1 VISQA
6 GRFEAIRAE
15 STLLIQGK
23 QLKGNTFTQVRICGV
38 EVTPPEVSST
48 QITLPLSSLPANTL
62 RAGVQSLQVIH
73 PISITPEPGASRGRR
88 GAESNAAP
96 FVLRPTITGISVSE
110 MEGTDDDPRSGFL
123 TIQVDFT
130 VGHQQRVV
138 LTLNEWST
146 VNPSAYIFDAERSD
160 TETQSVT
167 IPFQDVKPGEY
178 LVRLQ
183 IDGAES
189 KLEVDNTEGSPTQ
202 GWYISPRV
210 SLV

>member
-1 VISQA
+1 
-6 GRFEAIRAE
+6 
-15 STLLIQGK
+15 
-23 QLKGNTFTQVRICGV
+23 
-38 EVTPPEVSST
+38 
-48 QITLPLSSLPANTL
+48 
-62 RAGVQSLQVIH
+62 
-73 PISITPEPGASRGRR
+73 
-88 GAESNAAP
+88 
-96 FVLRPTITGISVSE
+96 

-146 VNPSAYIFDAERSD
+146 VNPSAYIFDAERPD

-189 KLEVDNTEGSPTQ
+189 KLEVDDTEGSPTQ